1 MKKNNQFIKSAL
13 IVAVGF
19 AFANSALAAEATS
32 TFQVTA
38 TVADSCLVSA
48 TDMDFGSYDPNGA
61 EVTAQSEIDAKCT
74 NGTTYTIT
82 LSGGDSA
89 NAAPAGGTRAMT
101 GAVSTDKL
109 GYELYSDSGH
119 TTIWNETTTVSGT
132 GVLAGSV
139 IHTVYGKLPAGQFV
153 QADSY
158 EDTIN
163 VTLDY

>member
-1 MKKNNQFIKSAL
+1 MNNPCIKAIL
-13 IVAVGF
+13 VAAMGV
-19 AFANSALAAEATS
+19 AFANSALAATDTASFT
-32 TFQVTA
+32 VTA

-74 NGTTYTIT
+74 NGTTYTIK
-82 LSGGDSA
+82 LSDGSGTA
-89 NAAPAGGTRAMT
+89 TAGVTRAMT
-101 GAVSTDKL
+101 GGTHAGNL
-109 GYELYSDSGH
+109 GYELYSDSGRN
-119 TTIWNETTTVSGT
+119 TIWNETTTVSGT

-139 IHTVYGKLPAGQFV
+139 IHNVYGKLPAGQFV

-158 EDTIN
+158 EDTIT